1 MAKPAADLEL
11 AEYLP
16 YLLNRAGSRIAASFS
31 EAVREYGITLPI
43 WRVLA
48 ALHHR
53 EGQRMGELAQTTAI
67 ELSTLSRIVGT
78 LVQRGLAE
86 RERPESNARTVTV
99 RRTAEGRDLTNR
111 VIPLA
116 MHYEAVALAGFS
128 AEEAAVLKTMLRR
141 VYANMGVLEDEL
153 EAGGEKR
160 SA

>member
-1 MAKPAADLEL
+1 MPTTKSELEL

-16 YLLNRAGSRIAASFS
+16 YLLNRAGSRIAAAFS
-31 EAVREYGITLPI
+31 EAVREHGITLPI

-53 EGQRMGELAQTTAI
+53 EGQRMGELSQTTAI

-78 LVQRGLAE
+78 LVRRGLAE
-86 RERPESNARTVTV
+86 RERPQGNARTVTV
-99 RRTAEGRDLTNR
+99 RRTAEGRALTDR

-116 MHYEAVALAGFS
+116 MHYEEVALAGFS
-128 AEEAAVLKTMLRR
+128 RDEAALLKTMLRR
-141 VYANMGVLEDEL
+141 VYANMGRLEDEL
-153 EAGGEKR
+153 QAGAEKR

>member
-1 MAKPAADLEL
+1 
-11 AEYLP
+11 
-16 YLLNRAGSRIAASFS
+16 
-31 EAVREYGITLPI
+31 
-43 WRVLA
+43 
-48 ALHHR
+48 
-53 EGQRMGELAQTTAI
+53 MGELAQTTAI

>member
-1 MAKPAADLEL
+1 MAKTGAELEL
-11 AEYLP
+11 SSYLP

-53 EGQRMGELAQTTAI
+53 EGQRMGELAETTAI

-78 LVQRGLAE
+78 LVRRGLAE
-86 RERPESNARTVTV
+86 RERPEDNARTVTV
-99 RRTAEGRDLTNR
+99 RRTAEGRALTER

-116 MHYEAVALAGFS
+116 LHYEEVALAGFS
-128 AEEAAVLKTMLRR
+128 AEEATLLKTMLRR
-141 VYANMGVLEDEL
+141 VYANMGQLEDEL
-153 EAGGEKR
+153 HAGEKKR